1 MEDDIKQEKLITREY
16 VPNIKTKI
24 RRLKRRV
31 VDLNIGKFERSFE
44 LKKNIKILNIKLYTY
59 CFENKS
65 FITNNIT
72 NQHNMEYINCFV

>member
-1 MEDDIKQEKLITREY
+1 MEDDMKQEKLITREY

-44 LKKNIKILNIKLYTY
+44 LKKKY
-59 CFENKS
+59 
-65 FITNNIT
+65 
-72 NQHNMEYINCFV
+72 